1 MYAFVSI
8 FLIMAFFL
16 GIIHKN
22 KTPKI
27 SILIYLLFLTIM
39 MAANVNNP
47 DYYNYLK
54 SYNYIEALKG
64 SEWGY
69 YYLAKFC
76 SNLGVGYHQ
85 FKFIIAILG
94 LLLIHSTVRRYLK
107 KCTLFYLLYFLC
119 PFMID
124 ATQLKNFLAM
134 SFFIFAVPFLTEST
148 LKGKLKYVLLIVMA
162 ASFQIT
168 AFVYLPI
175 AFLGNVE
182 KNKLI
187 TLILIIVI
195 ILSVVIGLNRS
206 FVIYLAGLISSSLG
220 NFDDR
225 IIEFS
230 SVDTTYGFI
239 IYWGLQI
246 ISFFLIKWAKKSYEN
261 SYQEDIQEKLLIN
274 NKNFEY
280 KLIKLLDVINIYSFI
295 FLPFYVIQLTYGRFL
310 RNILPLNYIILILA
324 YRKNKVVEGKITLHT
339 TLMFSSLIIYA
350 ALNFYFMIY
359 MEYNDT
365 IIKPLFTDNWFLN
378 MNWHEWFS

>member
-1 MYAFVSI
+1 
-8 FLIMAFFL
+8 
-16 GIIHKN
+16 
-22 KTPKI
+22 
-27 SILIYLLFLTIM
+27 
-39 MAANVNNP
+39 
-47 DYYNYLK
+47 
-54 SYNYIEALKG
+54 
-64 SEWGY
+64 
-69 YYLAKFC
+69 
-76 SNLGVGYHQ
+76 
-85 FKFIIAILG
+85 
-94 LLLIHSTVRRYLK
+94 
-107 KCTLFYLLYFLC
+107 
-119 PFMID
+119 
-124 ATQLKNFLAM
+124 
-134 SFFIFAVPFLTEST
+134 FIFAVPFLTEST

-187 TLILIIVI
+187 KLILIIVI

-350 ALNFYFMIY
+350 VLNFYFMIY